1 MIKYGKAL
9 TSTNRK
15 HIQDLKLFS
24 FNDFTKDLKDWSPD
38 SKEDNVLLGLRSL
51 VLFAL
56 CKAGNKR

>member
-24 FNDFTKDLKDWSPD
+24 FSDFTKDLKDWSPD